1 MPADAAVTDKLPHV
15 SSSVRKYLG
24 GSGGQAPRDRGG
36 AAAARPRGF
45 FANNP
50 SVLIFIA
57 CLAVFTLAVTI
68 LSEGLGL
75 GIISTSFVKTLGKTL
90 CLCLVAIAMDLVW
103 GYCGILSLG
112 HFAFFGLGGYMIGM
126 WLMYER
132 TRLIVVDSLANAPL
146 PPTPDEVRD
155 GIATQIFGVV
165 GASDFPAVWAF
176 AHSLPIQLALVVI
189 VPGLLALVFGW
200 LAFRSRVT
208 GVYLSILT
216 QAMTLALALY
226 LFQNDSGLRG
236 NNGLSGLQNL
246 PGLEAVPQALISVW
260 FLWGSALALGLGYVL
275 AAWVVSGKLGS
286 VIRGIRDDEARVRF
300 LGYPVEG
307 FKLFIFTLT
316 AVIAGIAGALYYPQ
330 AGIINPAEIAPI
342 ASIYLAVWVAIG
354 GRGRIYGAVIGAAF
368 VSLLSTWFTGGQAP
382 DLPLG
387 IYTVQWVDW
396 WLVLLGLSFVLVTLF
411 APKGIGGL
419 FDLVSHQRHPDRHG
433 ADLGPDMGSYREQ
446 EAQE

>member
-1 MPADAAVTDKLPHV
+1 MKNTFLM
-15 SSSVRKYLG
+15 R
-24 GSGGQAPRDRGG
+24 
-36 AAAARPRGF
+36 
-45 FANNP
+45 NP
-50 SVLIFIA
+50 SILIFLGL
-57 CLAVFTLAVTI
+57 LALFTLAVT
-68 LSEGLGL
+68 LMSEATGAGL
-75 GIISTSFVKTLGKTL
+75 ISTSFVKTLGKTL
-90 CLCLVAIAMDLVW
+90 CLCLIAIAMDLVW
-103 GYCGILSLG
+103 GYTGILSLG

-132 TRLIVVDSLANAPL
+132 TRQIVEGSLANAEI
-146 PPTPDEVRD
+146 PPTAQEITDAI
-155 GIATQIFGVV
+155 GTQIFGVV
-165 GASDFPAVWAF
+165 GSSDFPAIWAF
-176 AHSLPIQLALVVI
+176 ADSLAIQLILVVA

-246 PGLEAVPQALISVW
+246 PGAGDIPQSMVSIW
-260 FLWGSALALGLGYVL
+260 FFWASALALALGYLL
-275 AAWVVSGKLGS
+275 AAFVVSGKFGS
-286 VIRGIRDDEARVRF
+286 VIRGIRDDEVRVRF
-300 LGYPVEG
+300 LGYSVEG
-307 FKLFIFTLT
+307 YKLFIFVIT
-316 AVIAGIAGALYYPQ
+316 AMISGIAGALYYPQ

-354 GRGRIYGAVIGAAF
+354 GRGRLYGAVIGAAL
-368 VSLLSTWFTGGQAP
+368 VSLVSTWFTGGQVP

-387 IYTVQWVDW
+387 FSTIKWVDW
-396 WLVLLGLSFVLVTLF
+396 WQVLLGLSFVLVTLF

-419 FDLVSHQRHPDRHG
+419 FDLLEGIRSPKRHG
-433 ADLGPDMGSYREQ
+433 APLGPDAGSLQER